1 MSIKKNRN
9 KEKVTAS
16 GVENVQRLFH
26 TMTPREK
33 LFPHYKSFG
42 KLKTTPC
49 VLGEKT
55 TYKGNNIRNPNREGM
70 KHFISYLRENLG
82 RDRGT
87 IAVITI
93 MNIWNATSFPSE
105 KSCYVES
112 ERISFFFCCR
122 STLGKF
128 RCHVILSTFFFCHH
142 NEDGKC
148 SISSCCSSC
157 VRVLTRTSFGASEK
171 PQIHSEQPPCIPLG
185 LTYVTSSCD
194 QIILNDSFN
203 PY

>member
-105 KSCYVES
+105 KSCYIES
-112 ERISFFFCCR
+112 ERISFFF
-122 STLGKF
+122 L
-128 RCHVILSTFFFCHH
+128 LSL
-142 NEDGKC
+142 NSRK
-148 SISSCCSSC
+148 ISMSC
-157 VRVLTRTSFGASEK
+157 
-171 PQIHSEQPPCIPLG
+171 
-185 LTYVTSSCD
+185 
-194 QIILNDSFN
+194 DSFN
-203 PY
+203 ILFLSPQRGWEVLHKFLLLKLCQSIDTDIVWG